1 MTVEMRTLM
10 IVPKIAADEYTAGA
24 RQKVAAD
31 KEMSASSREA
41 GAAIQQTD
49 AKISQA
55 GDVLSRLSRTYVDGS
70 RQAQTFEKDLRAL
83 NRELETGKTDIA
95 AATTI
100 LVGMNQKLGVTGD
113 ASALAAKGQL
123 QLAAAVRAANDQIKG
138 QAASLSHAAGAY
150 QAHIAQLRAIQDA
163 ESLRSAGAAN
173 QNRINAVLGVRDPL
187 SSARDSAAIFE
198 AEARRQQDIAR
209 MRSEQTGALFAQD
222 LNGRFGIGSE
232 VASARAS
239 ASVFEEAGRE
249 ADRLAGRVAAL
260 RAELNPLA
268 AAQNRVNAEIAE
280 YVTMAARGEISAQE
294 LSQAQALAR
303 GRLAANQN
311 TGMRGQQNFNSTN
324 AAFQVQDAVMMAMM
338 GQAPLATGLQQGP
351 QLAMAM
357 QQGGGVKAL
366 GAGILSLVSPT
377 MLFTVGATAAT
388 AATIQW
394 FMKGKDGAKTLED
407 ALKAHSGT
415 LTLLKDQYGALGEA
429 AKSVGNVG
437 GMAFTE
443 ATARN
448 AQTLLEAQI
457 REKMTPMLD
466 TVGGVGWLQS
476 LLGNGGGV
484 EGLRNLSGDQK
495 QFAGPMAALIESAK
509 SGKTD
514 LAGFNDQVERLFEQ
528 LVGSSENPD
537 RLRATADA
545 VLALGSNAFDV
556 TGKFAPFEDAINRL
570 RIEGASGLATFN
582 SEVERIGRA
591 NGLQK
596 LADEAI
602 IAGKEIVDLADK
614 AAELE
619 KILQRIDREETRP
632 GLSDRRDLSRYVGR
646 RGIELQ
652 SENDQF
658 AAEQQMARARTNA
671 ERLAA
676 VEAQVRAR
684 ARQDGDTGGG
694 LQSRVDRALAAE
706 RNRQDIE
713 ARDSRLDRERG
724 QARSIEAAQHELSL
738 IGATVGETAR
748 LNYEFSEMARLK
760 DEAARRGGIIDPD
773 EARRVK
779 DTADELGRLADIAAR
794 LNLNRDLRFERDQ
807 MFRSPQDQGIAS
819 RLRGTGL
826 GMDSDE
832 ARQMREME
840 RFLDAKTMFTG
851 FFSTFRS
858 AMIENGGDMGD
869 ALGKAVLSSLSSSM
883 QKQLDDIFDRLGTAF
898 ASWLTGVR
906 PGSGFAANMT
916 AGDFFGARTAANSN
930 VNAAMGHVGS
940 TIDFM
945 RAGSPALGNMS
956 AYRDAIASIESAG
969 SGGYAAIGPTHPK
982 MGRALGRYQI
992 MEANIGPWSEA
1003 ALGNRIGADEFMKNP
1018 GLQDKIFDH
1027 RFGGY
1032 VDKYGF
1038 RGASQ
1043 AWFAGEAGMKNMGA
1057 RDVLGTSVGGY
1068 GDKAAAALAK
1078 LGNTAEGAVKG
1089 LTSFDGSLV
1098 DMAGKLS
1105 SPNGPLGGLFG
1116 TGLSNF
1122 QGFQDGRGG
1131 GLGGMLGYGGGA
1143 APSGGGG
1150 GGGILGM
1157 ILGFLPKL
1165 FGFADGTDNAPPGYA
1180 WVGERGPEIIK
1191 FRGGEQVVP
1200 NHKIGANQN
1209 TFAPV
1214 FQIDARGSTMTR
1226 AEFESI
1232 ARAQSQQAVAI
1243 YHEGQAQGG
1252 FGTLQNRYQSQKAG

>member
-1 MTVEMRTLM
+1 MTVQLSSLR
-10 IVPKIAADEYTAGA
+10 IVPELDASKYAAGA
-24 RQKVAAD
+24 QQKVAAD
-31 KEMSASSREA
+31 TAMKASSQGV
-41 GAAIQQTD
+41 GAAVQQTD
-49 AKISQA
+49 TKISQA
-55 GDVLSRLSRTYVDGS
+55 GDVLARLSRQYVEGYATAQRMQGAVNSLS
-70 RQAQTFEKDLRAL
+70 RGI
-83 NRELETGKTDIA
+83 ETGKITMMQA
-95 AATTI
+95 EPI
-100 LVGMNQKLGVTGD
+100 LEGIFRKYGQLGDG
-113 ASALAAKGQL
+113 AQFAAKGQHEF
-123 QLAAAVRAANDQIKG
+123 AAAISNTTARLTAQMAVANAA
-138 QAASLSHAAGAY
+138 AASVAKV
-150 QAHIAQLRAIQDA
+150 QI
-163 ESLRSAGAAN
+163 AAN
-173 QNRINAVLGVRDPL
+173 QNV
-187 SSARDSAAIFE
+187 
-198 AEARRQQDIAR
+198 
-209 MRSEQTGALFAQD
+209 
-222 LNGRFGIGSE
+222 
-232 VASARAS
+232 
-239 ASVFEEAGRE
+239 
-249 ADRLAGRVAAL
+249 
-260 RAELNPLA
+260 
-268 AAQNRVNAEIAE
+268 
-280 YVTMAARGEISAQE
+280 
-294 LSQAQALAR
+294 
-303 GRLAANQN
+303 
-311 TGMRGQQNFNSTN
+311 GMRGQQNFNSTN

-437 GMAFTE
+437 GMAFTG

-466 TVGGVGWLQS
+466 TVGGVGWIRGM
-476 LLGNGGGV
+476 LGNGGGV
-484 EGLRNLSGDQK
+484 EGLRNLSGEQQ

-514 LAGFNDQVERLFEQ
+514 LATFNDQVERLFNE
-528 LVGSSENPD
+528 LAGGSENPAA
-537 RLRATADA
+537 LRATADA
-545 VLALGSNAFDV
+545 VKMLAENTFTVS
-556 TGKFAPFEDAINRL
+556 GKFAPFADAINRL
-570 RIEGASGLATFN
+570 KIDGASGLATFN
-582 SEVERIGRA
+582 AEVERIGRA

-619 KILQRIDREETRP
+619 KILQRIDREDTRP
-632 GLSDRRDLSRYVGR
+632 GLSDRRDLGRYVGR
-646 RGIELQ
+646 RGVEIQ

-658 AAEQQMARARTNA
+658 AAEQQLARARTNA

-684 ARQDGDTGGG
+684 ARQDGDAGGG

-760 DEAARRGGIIDPD
+760 DEASRRGGIIAPE
-773 EARRVK
+773 EARRIK
-779 DTADELGRLADIAAR
+779 DTADELGRLTDIAAR

-869 ALGKAVLSSLSSSM
+869 ALGKAALSSLSSSM

-898 ASWLTGVR
+898 ASWLTGAR

-930 VNAAMGHVGS
+930 VNPAMGHVGS

-956 AYRDAIASIESAG
+956 AYRDAIASIESKG
-969 SGGYAAIGPTHPK
+969 SGGYAALGPWTK
-982 MGRALGRYQI
+982 GDRAYGRYQI
-992 MEANIGPWSEA
+992 MGANIPSWSKD
-1003 ALGNRIGADEFMKNP
+1003 ALGRGIGTEEFMANP

-1057 RDVLGTSVGGY
+1057 RDVLGTSVGSY

-1078 LGNTAEGAVKG
+1078 LGSTADGAVKG
-1089 LTSFDGSLV
+1089 LDGFASNLTQVGSSLT
-1098 DMAGKLS
+1098 

-1131 GLGGMLGYGGGA
+1131 GLGGLLGYGGGGGA

-1150 GGGILGM
+1150 GGLFGM
-1157 ILGFLPKL
+1157 LLGFLPKL
-1165 FGFADGTDNAPPGYA
+1165 FGFADGTDSAPPGYA
-1180 WVGERGPEIIK
+1180 WVGERGPEIVK
-1191 FRGGEQVVP
+1191 FRGGEQVIP
-1200 NHKIGANQN
+1200 NHNIGANQN

-1232 ARAQSQQAVAI
+1232 ARSQSQQAVAI

-1252 FGTLQNRYQSQKAG
+1252 FGSLQNRYQSQKQG